1 MILKTGKTEYV
12 TESLIKTKYYI
23 CSMIN
28 KEQILQNII
37 GIVNKNDPDSE
48 IYLYGSHARGDAK
61 KLSDWDLLILLNRQN
76 ISFDVETK
84 YMDEF
89 YELELET
96 GEIISPLIY
105 SKSDWILNHS
115 ITPLFENIQ
124 KEGVRI
130 K

>member
-1 MILKTGKTEYV
+1 MMNKKEKIL
-12 TESLIKTKYYI
+12 
-23 CSMIN
+23 N
-28 KEQILQNII
+28 RILAV
-37 GIVNKNDPDSE
+37 VNKTAPDSE

-61 KLSDWDLLILLNRQN
+61 KLSDWDLLILLNAKN
-76 ISFDVETK
+76 ISFDLEIQF
-84 YMDEF
+84 MDEF
-89 YELELET
+89 YEIELET

-105 SKSDWILNHS
+105 TKTDWIENHS